1 MSQKKKLK
9 IIDITDTWRQYEEG
23 KEYKKRINL
32 YNTVNENERFY
43 RGDQWYGVN
52 SNGLSTPVFNVV
64 KRIINHLINSVAS
77 TEIMVVYSDDNIP
90 YVTDEAELEEIREMV
105 KILNQWLTYRWEKCK
120 METLTRKSLLDAAV
134 SGDGVFYSYW
144 DVSMHTGQSYTG
156 DLAVSLIDNVNLFP
170 ADVNS
175 TDIQSQEYIILAGR
189 ANTESLKREAAEY
202 GVPEADAEGITPD
215 DTADQAGDYS
225 VYENTD
231 TAALKSTYLIKF
243 YRDEDG
249 YVVWE
254 KSVKNTIICSVTTE
268 LRMYPVAY
276 YNWESTKNS
285 CHGTAPVSGLI
296 QNQKY
301 INKAYA
307 MAMKHM
313 IDTAFSKVIY
323 DKKLIPEWTNEVGQ
337 AIGVISGG
345 DVSNAVKIIGT
356 GEMQNDFMPLLEN
369 TLEQTKALMGATDVA
384 IGEVIPNNTSA
395 ILALQ
400 ETSAITLET
409 IRSNM
414 YQCIEDIA
422 NIWIDMMCAYYN
434 NDRRICYRDENGVE
448 RAECL
453 NIKKLK
459 DVLIRA
465 RVDIKPAIKQ
475 SQVALIDMLG
485 KLLNSGHIT
494 FRQYLERLP
503 DGIIPNRQ
511 ELINEIKI
519 ETEEKLN
526 GKFETVGT

>member
-1 MSQKKKLK
+1 MLQKKKSK
-9 IIDITDTWRQYEEG
+9 VIDVTDTWRQYEEG
-23 KEYKKRINL
+23 KEYKKQINL

-43 RGDQWYGVN
+43 RGDQWHGVN

-64 KRIINHLINSVAS
+64 KRIINHLVNSVAS
-77 TEIMVVYSDDNIP
+77 TEIMVSYSDENIP
-90 YVTDEAELEEIREMV
+90 YVTDDTEIEEIKKMT
-105 KILNQWLTYRWEKCK
+105 KLLNQWLMYRWEKCK
-120 METLTRKSLLDAAV
+120 MGTLLRKSLLDAAV

-144 DVSMHTGQSYTG
+144 DTAVYTGQSYTG
-156 DLAVSLIDNVNLFP
+156 DLAVSLIDSVNLFP

-175 TDIQSQEYIILAGR
+175 SDIQSQEYIILAGR
-189 ANTESLKREAAEY
+189 ANTEILKREAVGY
-202 GVPEADAEGITPD
+202 GIPDADVEGITPD

-231 TAALKSTYLIKF
+231 ESSLKSTYLIKF
-243 YRDEDG
+243 YRDTDG
-249 YVVWE
+249 YIVWE
-254 KSVKNTIICSVTTE
+254 KSVKNTVICSVTTE

-285 CHGTAPVSGLI
+285 CHGTAPVTGLI

-313 IDTAFSKVIY
+313 VDTAFSKVIY

-337 AIGVISGG
+337 AIGVVSGG

-356 GEMQNDFMPLLEN
+356 GEMQNDFLPLLEN
-369 TLEQTKALMGATDVA
+369 TLEHTKALMGATDA
-384 IGEVIPNNTSA
+384 ALGEVIPDNTSA

-400 ETSAITLET
+400 ETSAITLEA

-414 YQCIEDIA
+414 YQCVEDIA

-434 NDRRICYRDENGVE
+434 NDRRICYRDEHGVE
-448 RAECL
+448 RADSL

-465 RVDIKPAIKQ
+465 RVDVKPVIKQ

-485 KLLNSGHIT
+485 KLLSDGHIT

-503 DGIIPNRQ
+503 DGVIPDKQN
-511 ELINEIKI
+511 LINEMNIN
-519 ETEEKLN
+519 TEEKLN
-526 GKFETVGT
+526 GKPEAVGT